1 MKECVCGL
9 DCSACSQFGAEC
21 LGGTAL
27 KGRVCWTSAI
37 DTECCPIYRCAE
49 NKGLAHC
56 GFCTELPCG
65 IWQTLHDPAQNKE
78 AFQES
83 FQARIDAL
91 HKRTLK
97 ESDLLQIPGV
107 GKTIAEN
114 LVNIGCPTVASLRGK
129 DPEELYAKDCA
140 WKGFQ
145 EDRCLLY
152 VFRLAV
158 YYAENETHEPDKL
171 KWWNWKDCT

>member
-1 MKECVCGL
+1 MKDCVCGL
-9 DCSACSQFGAEC
+9 DCGVCPQLGAEC
-21 LGGTAL
+21 PGCTAL
-27 KGRVCWTSAI
+27 EGRICWTSAI
-37 DTECCPIYRCAE
+37 HTDCCPIYRCAA

-56 GFCTELPCG
+56 GLCTELPCD
-65 IWQTLHDPAQNKE
+65 IWRTLHDPGQSEE
-78 AFQES
+78 AFQAS
-83 FQARIDAL
+83 LHSGVDTL

-114 LVNIGCPTVASLRGK
+114 LIHIGCPTVASLRGK

-140 WKGFQ
+140 YKGFQ

-158 YYAENETHEPDKL
+158 YYAENETHEPEKL
-171 KWWNWKDCT
+171 KW